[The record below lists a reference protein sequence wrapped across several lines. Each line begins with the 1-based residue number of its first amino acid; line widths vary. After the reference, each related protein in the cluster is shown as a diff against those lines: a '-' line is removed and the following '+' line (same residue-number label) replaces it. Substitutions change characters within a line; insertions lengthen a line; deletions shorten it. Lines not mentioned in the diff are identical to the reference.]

1 MCAFCEGGGSGV
13 GLFKDALSSWHLER
27 EREKLCATCLTCSFR
42 SEPWFELTVRHAR
55 AFAVSLSLEFG

>member
-27 EREKLCATCLTCSFR
+27 EREALCNMFDM
-42 SEPWFELTVRHAR
+42 FV
-55 AFAVSLSLEFG
+55 